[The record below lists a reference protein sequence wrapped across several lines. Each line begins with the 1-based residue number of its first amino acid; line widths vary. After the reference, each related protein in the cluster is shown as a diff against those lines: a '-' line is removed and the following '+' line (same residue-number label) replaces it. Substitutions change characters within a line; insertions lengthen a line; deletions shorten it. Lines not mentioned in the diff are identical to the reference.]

1 MKGTRKLSMHGPTG
15 RRERPMILVQLVDKP
30 SIWRGGCT
38 AGLDV
43 FEGLRRVKA
52 ISSDKVTAHYSN
64 RSTSAHCTMNE
75 HARIG
80 TRVQRACDVP
90 RRAWEVRR
98 KLRERRVVQ
107 GNLRRLRSHRRWE
120 RDMAR
125 HHG

>member
-1 MKGTRKLSMHGPTG
+1 MHGPTG
-15 RRERPMILVQLVDKP
+15 RRERPMILMQLVDKP
-30 SIWRGGCT
+30 SIWRSRCT

-52 ISSDKVTAHYSN
+52 VNSDKVTAHYSN
-64 RSTSAHCTMNE
+64 GSTSAHCTMNE

-98 KLRERRVVQ
+98 KLRERRIVQ
-107 GNLRRLRSHRRWE
+107 GNLRCVRSHRWRE